1 MRKEKAPQALPV
13 GLFSYFLSFLIVLN
27 LSIQASLAQ
36 FLSRYPI
43 LEP

>member
-13 GLFSYFLSFLIVLN
+13 GLLVIFLSFLIVLN